1 MRLPIDR
8 IENGAP
14 WHRIA
19 LPGTG
24 LTLLGAAALAMACA
38 VLGIAIPQAMP
49 GETANDGSAAAVTA
63 SIKRL
68 SGDDLSP
75 LLGKEVHSASGD
87 DIGRV
92 AGILVDGAS
101 EPRAVIVKV
110 GGFLGIGVRSV
121 AVDWQNLRVQT
132 AGEGEVVL
140 ADLALQQVAQAPQ
153 YRPGSG
159 SVAVV
164 SAPGAGADAANLGD
178 GE

>member
-1 MRLPIDR
+1 MRLPADR
-8 IENGAP
+8 SENGIRR
-14 WHRIA
+14 RIVG
-19 LPGTG
+19 LSGTP
-24 LTLLGAAALAMACA
+24 LTLLGIVALVLACA

-75 LLGKEVHSASGD
+75 LLGKEVRSATGD

-164 SAPGAGADAANLGD
+164 TAPGAGADAANLGD